1 MSAVCIA
8 DGMYPQTKYDQMHIA
23 HKIHFFQLSQL
34 MHFFHLS
41 SHRLRKIVRKAMNIC
56 ESVFK
61 NENLMQ
67 TAVVPEIIAMLG
79 PVYPELEK
87 NAMNIR
93 ETLDF
98 ENEHYKSLRARNRKE
113 FHALNIPSN
122 SILSEDDTIDF
133 AGFPTA
139 YREVEKLL
147 HANASIESLPIDFVY
162 ERLHVGLGLGDELIE
177 KIAQEKQ
184 LKIDWDKFAE
194 HKQHKKLEAKLARQR
209 VDSSLLYSIENIA
222 APQTD
227 SSFVYDYAF
236 DAATGR
242 FDVPKIQAKIE
253 LIQSS
258 GDNVHHIVLDKT
270 NFYHTAGGQD
280 CDIGYMTDS
289 NGTIF
294 TVDAVEIHKGYVFH
308 TGRFADA
315 KSAFDKNQAV
325 ELHVDAAHRTGLSQ
339 HHTAMHLLQAAVKCV
354 TGQITFQQSSHVSSN
369 VMKCDL
375 GAIGQRID
383 LNQLTEI
390 EQLIR
395 NIIQANVPIQ
405 TDFLTAPSLYALDN
419 VTTIPGEVYPDEN
432 IRVLKITNENP
443 CFKSIEPCCGTHV
456 RRTGELQDFCITS
469 FKFNTNNRS
478 YNVNAVV
485 GPSVSTIKQNELT
498 VLEKFNKLK
507 QQIKA
512 SADPGDCDWKILEK
526 TANELARELNE
537 IDVPYTTRAQI
548 DTEMDE
554 LKKHIH
560 LMQRAQLRA
569 TIISEMTGILVE
581 RIENNASF
589 IVHILYTEEALE
601 ESLMADAEKVCHDL
615 PVIILNVCNDKII
628 HGCAS
633 VPMKYATNQFNAKHW
648 MEQFGKSLNIKCQP
662 NKKKRQFARSM
673 FLDIPDKL
681 FTRDQLE
688 QALQNAKIAAKNA
701 FNKIVNADQQNRQ
714 NQESDLI
721 ERIDGVRRR
730 LSHQEN
736 SLSKLVDMEAETKEI
751 RGHIK
756 NSLFLYMIKK
766 KCMADVALLDEQ
778 IFDKRS
784 SMEK

>member
-1 MSAVCIA
+1 
-8 DGMYPQTKYDQMHIA
+8 
-23 HKIHFFQLSQL
+23 
-34 MHFFHLS
+34 
-41 SHRLRKIVRKAMNIC
+41 
-56 ESVFK
+56 
-61 NENLMQ
+61 MQ
-67 TAVVPEIIAMLG
+67 NAVVPEIIGMLG
-79 PVYPELEK
+79 PMYPELEK

-93 ETLDF
+93 ETLNF
-98 ENEHYKSLRARNRKE
+98 ENDHYKLLRARNRKE
-113 FHALNIPSN
+113 FHALNIPAD
-122 SILSEDDTIDF
+122 SILSEDDTIDY

-147 HANASIESLPIDFVY
+147 QTNASTDTLPIEFVY
-162 ERLHVGLGLGDELIE
+162 ERLHIGLGLSEELIE
-177 KIAQEKQ
+177 KVAQEKW
-184 LKIDWDKFAE
+184 LKIDWNAFAE

-209 VDSSLLYSIENIA
+209 VDSSLLYSIEHID

-236 DAATGR
+236 DVATGQ
-242 FDVPKIQAKIE
+242 FKVPKIQAKIE

-258 GDNVHHIVLDKT
+258 GDDNIYHIVLDKT
-270 NFYHTAGGQD
+270 SFYHTAGGQD
-280 CDIGYMTDS
+280 GDIGYMTDV

-315 KSAFDKNQAV
+315 KSVFDKNQTV
-325 ELHVDAAHRTGLSQ
+325 ELHVDAAHRTGLAQ
-339 HHTAMHLLQAAVKCV
+339 HHTAMHLLQAATKCI
-354 TGQITFQQSSHVSSN
+354 TGQITFQQSSHVSCN
-369 VMKCDL
+369 VMKCEL
-375 GAIGQRID
+375 GAIGLRID
-383 LNQLTEI
+383 LKQVTEI

-395 NIIQANVPIQ
+395 NVIHANVPVH

-443 CFKSIEPCCGTHV
+443 SFESIEPCCGTHV
-456 RRTGELQDFCITS
+456 RRTAELQDFCITS
-469 FKFNTNNRS
+469 FKFNANNRS
-478 YNVNAVV
+478 YNINAVA
-485 GPSVSTIKQNELT
+485 GPTVSTIKQNELD

-512 SADPGDCDWKILEK
+512 SADSSDCDWRAFET
-526 TANELARELNE
+526 TANELTRELNE
-537 IDVPYTTRAQI
+537 IDVPFTTRARI
-548 DTEMDE
+548 DAEMDE

-569 TIISEMTGILVE
+569 AIISEMTGILEERVE
-581 RIENNASF
+581 TNASF
-589 IVHILYTEEALE
+589 IVHILYTAEALE

-615 PVIILNVCNDKII
+615 PVIILNVCNNRII

-633 VPMKYATNQFNAKHW
+633 VPVKYASNQFNAKHW

-662 NKKKRQFARSM
+662 NKKKRLIARST

-688 QALQNAKIAAKNA
+688 HALQNAKIAAQNA
-701 FNKIVNADQQNRQ
+701 FNKIVNADEKARQSQQ
-714 NQESDLI
+714 SDLI
-721 ERIDGVRRR
+721 ERIDGVRKR
-730 LSHQEN
+730 LSHSEH
-736 SLSKLVDMEAETKEI
+736 SVAKLVEMEAETKEI

-756 NSLFLYMIKK
+756 NNLFLYMIKK
-766 KCMADVALLDEQ
+766 QCMADIALLDEQ

-784 SMEK
+784 TLEKYAILIGFFFDNLSIK